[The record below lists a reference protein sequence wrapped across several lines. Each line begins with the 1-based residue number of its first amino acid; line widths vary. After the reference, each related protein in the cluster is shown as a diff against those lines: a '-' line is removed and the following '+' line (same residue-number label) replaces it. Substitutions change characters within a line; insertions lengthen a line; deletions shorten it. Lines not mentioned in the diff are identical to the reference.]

1 LRRFTGPVMDRNGQP
16 LARLWTFLD
25 ITDMKRLQA
34 ESAARHG
41 VLVETLS
48 GLETVRATG
57 AEARMQTAW
66 ERSVAATARSGED
79 VHFWSSLSLT
89 SANVAQQV
97 TSLAL
102 LVIGVF
108 LILDGNAVVR
118 PPGKRV
124 VKLGM
129 GDFFGELA
137 LIDNSPRSAT
147 VEAQNEV
154 LLARIASKDFLKMLN
169 KEPKVSLV
177 LLRTLAARLRA
188 SEASHR
194 H

>member
-1 LRRFTGPVMDRNGQP
+1 MAKVSGTQAQAVSDLLLQTPGIASGKQEEAD
-16 LARLWTFLD
+16 WT
-25 ITDMKRLQA
+25 
-34 ESAARHG
+34 G
-41 VLVETLS
+41 VLGEVPIFANLS
-48 GLETVRATG
+48 ARQVRGLA
-57 AEARMQTAW
+57 
-66 ERSVAATARSGED
+66 
-79 VHFWSSLSLT
+79 
-89 SANVAQQV
+89 
-97 TSLAL
+97 
-102 LVIGVF
+102 
-108 LILDGNAVVR
+108 
-118 PPGKRV
+118 KRV
-124 VKLGM
+124 DKLGM

>member
-1 LRRFTGPVMDRNGQP
+1 MAKVSGTQAQAVSDLLLRTPGTAAG
-16 LARLWTFLD
+16 
-25 ITDMKRLQA
+25 KQA
-34 ESAARHG
+34 EADWTEVLGEVPIFADLSARQ
-41 VLVETLS
+41 VR
-48 GLETVRATG
+48 GLAKIAKIKRVAPYTQIVR
-57 AEARMQTAW
+57 E
-66 ERSVAATARSGED
+66 GEPAD
-79 VHFWSSLSLT
+79 AF
-89 SANVAQQV
+89 
-97 TSLAL
+97 
-102 LVIGVF
+102 F